1 MIIFVSIAR
10 KAPFHFWIFAIISMT
25 GVGVL
30 AAAMTIIIC
39 TRSSRGM
46 NIEIWNWMKY
56 SKKAKKLNPEAF
68 EYCPEKKEKFVI
80 DIH

>member
-1 MIIFVSIAR
+1 M
-10 KAPFHFWIFAIISMT
+10 
-25 GVGVL
+25 L

-56 SKKAKKLNPEAF
+56 YKKAKKVNPYAF
-68 EYCPEKKEKFVI
+68 ERCLEKKEKFVI

>member
-1 MIIFVSIAR
+1 
-10 KAPFHFWIFAIISMT
+10 MT

-56 SKKAKKLNPEAF
+56 YKKAKKVNPYAF
-68 EYCPEKKEKFVI
+68 ERCLEKKEKFVI